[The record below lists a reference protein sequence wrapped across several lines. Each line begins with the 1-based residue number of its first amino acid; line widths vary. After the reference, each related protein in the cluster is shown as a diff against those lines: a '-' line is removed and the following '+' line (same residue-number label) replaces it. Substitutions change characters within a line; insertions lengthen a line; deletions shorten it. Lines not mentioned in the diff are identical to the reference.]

1 MKPDARISSSVITST
16 GTACSST
23 FLAKRDPRTET
34 ELPETALDASEK
46 FAVAEPSTF
55 TETLADS
62 YPMYEAVTVYA
73 PLDTPST
80 EYDPSAAV
88 AAPDDVPSTVTF
100 APKRAL
106 PAPSVTVPETEPCA
120 NIKPDIITSA
130 ITLYSFLIVFLPLF
144 MYILI
149 KIWHTPL
156 SIER

>member
-1 MKPDARISSSVITST
+1 MKPDARISSSVMTST

-88 AAPDDVPSTVTF
+88 AAPDDVP
-100 APKRAL
+100 
-106 PAPSVTVPETEPCA
+106 
-120 NIKPDIITSA
+120 
-130 ITLYSFLIVFLPLF
+130 
-144 MYILI
+144 
-149 KIWHTPL
+149 
-156 SIER
+156 